1 MRGLLDRLEALER
14 RLVKN
19 ELSPAESAALSADI
33 DRVLGL
39 APPGADLDRFYRET
53 LARLDSGL
61 ATDMELAAVGGC
73 NIEIMRIVSRL
84 EGSC

>member
-1 MRGLLDRLEALER
+1 MKGLLDRLERLER

-19 ELSPAESAALSADI
+19 ELTAAESAALSADI

-39 APPGADLDRFYRET
+39 APPNTDLDAFYKQT
-53 LARLDSGL
+53 LARLDSGF
-61 ATDMELAAVGGC
+61 ATDLELAAVAGV
-73 NIEIMRIVSRL
+73 NVEIMRIVSRL